1 MSATA
6 VRVPLPHLKTFVV
19 AVLHAVGVPRKDGT
33 IVADCLLTANLSGVD
48 SHGVVRLAHYVRRLT
63 NGSIEPRPDIRFER
77 KSAALGYL
85 DGGHGLGH
93 VVGHRAALE
102 AIELA
107 AEAGTGA
114 VSVGN
119 SSHFGMAGYYA
130 LRLASQGYIGL
141 CMTPTDPFL
150 VPYGGSEPFFGTNAI
165 SLGFPAEGAPVVVDM
180 ATTTIPY
187 GKVALAAVEGSAIPD
202 NWGVDAQG
210 HPTTDPDRVV
220 GLYPAGGPKG
230 SGLAMAIDIFG
241 SLLAGM
247 PWGPHIAR
255 MYGDLD
261 SPRRLGHFFAAW
273 DVRRFPAARS
283 IQDATCRSM
292 CGRTECIG
300 SGARF
305 PARQLSGAVGR
316 RAPQS
321 PPAQRGYS
329 TGPRALWGTRRTGP
343 IGQRRAGAVVAVS
356 AVPRLSGSR
365 PMRCCSVRRGP

>member
-19 AVLHAVGVPRKDGT
+19 EVLHAVGVPRKDGT

-202 NWGVDAQG
+202 DWGVDDRG
-210 HPTTDPDRVV
+210 DPTTDPDRVV
-220 GLYPAGGPKG
+220 GLFPASGPKG

-273 DVRRFPAARS
+273 DVRRFLPLHRFESSLRA
-283 IQDATCRSM
+283 M
-292 CGRTECIG
+292 CGELNALAPAPGFKRVTYPGQLEG
-300 SGARF
+300 DRREARRINGIPLDPGLF
-305 PARQLSGAVGR
+305 GELAELGR
-316 RAPQS
+316 S
-321 PPAQRGYS
+321 VN
-329 TGPRALWGTRRTGP
+329 
-343 IGQRRAGAVVAVS
+343 VVLE
-356 AVPRLSGSR
+356 R
-365 PMRCCSVRRGP
+365 

>member
-19 AVLHAVGVPRKDGT
+19 EVLHAVGVPRKDGT

-77 KSAALGYL
+77 KSAAVGYL

-93 VVGHRAALE
+93 VVGHRATLE

-119 SSHFGMAGYYA
+119 SSHFGMAGYFA
-130 LRLASQGYIGL
+130 LRMATHGHIGL

-187 GKVALAAVEGSAIPD
+187 GKVALATVEGSAIPND
-202 NWGVDAQG
+202 WGVDDRG
-210 HPTTDPDRVV
+210 DPTTDPDRVV
-220 GLYPAGGPKG
+220 GLFPASGPKG

-261 SPRRLGHFFAAW
+261 SPRRSGSLFCSVGCAA
-273 DVRRFPAARS
+273 FPAARS
-283 IQDATCRSM
+283 IQTQLAGHVR
-292 CGRTECIG
+292 RTERSG

-316 RAPQS
+316 RTPQS
-321 PPAQRGYS
+321 PRRRGYS
-329 TGPRALWGTRRTGP
+329 TGRRALQGTHRVGS
-343 IGQRRAGAVVAVS
+343 IGQRDARSPGLIALLTVK
-356 AVPRLSGSR
+356 PRLVGAMLTR
-365 PMRCCSVRRGP
+365 LRQLDA

>member
-19 AVLHAVGVPRKDGT
+19 EVLHAVGVPRKDGT

-202 NWGVDAQG
+202 DWGVDDRG
-210 HPTTDPDRVV
+210 DPTTDPDRVV
-220 GLYPAGGPKG
+220 GLFPASGPKG

-273 DVRRFPAARS
+273 DVRRFLPLDRFKRNLQVMCDELNALAPAPGFQRVSYPGQLEGERRKARGAGGIPLDAGLFRELTELARS
-283 IQDATCRSM
+283 VNVTLD
-292 CGRTECIG
+292 
-300 SGARF
+300 
-305 PARQLSGAVGR
+305 L
-316 RAPQS
+316 
-321 PPAQRGYS
+321 RG
-329 TGPRALWGTRRTGP
+329 
-343 IGQRRAGAVVAVS
+343 
-356 AVPRLSGSR
+356 
-365 PMRCCSVRRGP
+365 